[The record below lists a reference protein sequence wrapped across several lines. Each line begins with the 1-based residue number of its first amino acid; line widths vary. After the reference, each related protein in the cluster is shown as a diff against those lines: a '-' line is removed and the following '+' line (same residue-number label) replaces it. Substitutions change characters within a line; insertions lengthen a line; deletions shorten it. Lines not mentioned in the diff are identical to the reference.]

1 MSGLD
6 DLQALDTICPKLSLP
21 IVTHSLDTHL
31 RQRAE
36 KSRNTPSSCN
46 CCVARAG
53 EGGEKI
59 SLRKQPTFP
68 DATTGFHEKWS
79 LRNDRRNSILMAL
92 STQIWLE
99 GRYIREEGEE
109 MARKIREE
117 GEIGAKM

>member
-1 MSGLD
+1 M
-6 DLQALDTICPKLSLP
+6 
-21 IVTHSLDTHL
+21 
-31 RQRAE
+31 
-36 KSRNTPSSCN
+36 
-46 CCVARAG
+46 
-53 EGGEKI
+53 I
-59 SLRKQPTFP
+59 SLRNQPTFP
-68 DATTGFHEKWS
+68 DATTGFYEKWS